1 MSETYSKNQQN
12 KRIKRELDLLRFRQE
27 YEKHGNKDTVQAKGA
42 AKEAARGSA
51 KAKMVRPGDAP
62 SIRKDGNGD

>member
-27 YEKHGNKDTVQAKGA
+27 IERHGYKDTLRTKTA
-42 AKEAARGSA
+42 AKEATRRTSEETLGGVS
-51 KAKMVRPGDAP
+51 DAP
-62 SIRKDGNGD
+62 SVRKDGDGD